1 MSNQPNSFSSPL
13 SDEMV
18 QAIDQLNLP
27 IIQKHH
33 VRLLAHCLE
42 IFKEI
47 AKDKVSLFNEE
58 ILLRDWC
65 DRQSQKFNDRN
76 FNELFYN
83 QMSSAAKKLNV
94 FSQRQGKN
102 FKELE
107 LQDLIILVTQDSED
121 KY

>member
-47 AKDKVSLFNEE
+47 AKDKVSLFDED
-58 ILLRDWC
+58 ILLREWC

-107 LQDLIILVTQDSED
+107 LQDLIILVTQDSEN